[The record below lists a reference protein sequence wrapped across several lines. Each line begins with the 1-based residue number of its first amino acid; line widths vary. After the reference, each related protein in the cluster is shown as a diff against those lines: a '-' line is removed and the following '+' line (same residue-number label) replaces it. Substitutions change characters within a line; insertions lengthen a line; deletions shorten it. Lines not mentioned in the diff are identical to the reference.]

1 MVKIVELDQIK
12 EILTRV
18 NIIQAIEDGFVAY
31 SQGKVIVPPVGE
43 MLFDDPPGDC
53 HIKYGFIKDD
63 DYYVI
68 KIAQGFYDNP
78 KIGLPSF
85 DGINLVFNQKT
96 GQTEAILLDRGHLTN
111 ERTAA
116 AGAVVAKYL
125 APKNVRKIGIV
136 GTGAQGKLQ
145 LSYLGKILECRD
157 VLAWD
162 LYQDNLNPYK
172 IEMEQKGFNVETTLN
187 INDITSQCNYI
198 VTCTP
203 SKKPLIM
210 AEKVKKGTHITGMGS
225 DTSEKQE
232 LDSEILNIANC
243 VVVDSIFQSETRG
256 ESYKAMENG
265 KITKDKLIE
274 LGNLIQNPKLGR
286 KNDNEITV
294 ADLTGVAVQDI
305 QISKAVLKG
314 IK

>member
-1 MVKIVELDQIK
+1 MVKIVELDEIK

-18 NIIQAIEDGFVAY
+18 DVIQAIEDGFVAY
-31 SQGKVIVPPVGE
+31 SQGKVVVPPVGE

-53 HIKYGFIKDD
+53 HIKYGFIKNDE
-63 DYYVI
+63 YYVI

-96 GQTEAILLDRGHLTN
+96 GQTEAILMDRGYLTN

-125 APKNVRKIGIV
+125 APKNVHKIGIV

-145 LSYLGKILECRD
+145 LVYLGKVLKCRD
-157 VLAWD
+157 VIAWD
-162 LYQDNLNPYK
+162 LHQENLDAYK
-172 IEMEQKGFNVETTLN
+172 KEMEKKGFKVVTTLN
-187 INDITSQCNYI
+187 IEDITSSCNYI

-203 SKKPLIM
+203 SKNPLIM
-210 AEKVKKGTHITGMGS
+210 AEQVKKGTHITGMGS

-232 LDSEILNIANC
+232 IDSEILNIANC

-256 ESYKAMENG
+256 ECYKAMKNG

-274 LGNLIQNPKLGR
+274 LGNLIQNPSLGR
-286 KNDNEITV
+286 QNDDQITV
-294 ADLTGVAVQDI
+294 ADLTGVAIQDI
-305 QISKAVLKG
+305 QISKAVLEG